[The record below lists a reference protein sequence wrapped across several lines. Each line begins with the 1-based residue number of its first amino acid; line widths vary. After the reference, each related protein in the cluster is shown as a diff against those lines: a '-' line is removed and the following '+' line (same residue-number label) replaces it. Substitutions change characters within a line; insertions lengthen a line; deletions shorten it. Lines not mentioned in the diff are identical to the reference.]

1 MNNTQKTVVFDIET
15 APSDELVEKNTK
27 PFDPSTVKLG
37 NLKDEEKIAIKLAEA
52 ENRYYENAY
61 KKAALDPITGYICAI
76 GIAYSDDD
84 YKLLTGHE
92 PYILELFWE
101 AFMRHPNDN
110 WAYYTGSN
118 NKTTFDIRFILMRSW
133 MNKVKVPWGIVT
145 KTGYFNGAFV
155 DLAQI
160 YLAGA
165 DYVTYC
171 GLSRAAEQMNLIG
184 EDVGF
189 ATVRSKD
196 ELKLSTGVTGANFHE
211 LLVSDPKAADT
222 YLINDLALTRALA
235 DRILC

>member
-1 MNNTQKTVVFDIET
+1 MNNTQKTIVFDIET

-37 NLKDEEKIAIKLAEA
+37 NLKDEEKITAKLAEA
-52 ENRYYENAY
+52 ESKYYENAY
-61 KKAALDPITGYICAI
+61 RKAALDPITGYICAI
-76 GIAYSDDD
+76 GIAYDDKDFELLYGDESDI
-84 YKLLTGHE
+84 LTK
-92 PYILELFWE
+92 FWV
-101 AFMRHPNDN
+101 AFTPNSNAN

-171 GLSRAAEQMNLIG
+171 GLSRCAEQLDMIG

-222 YLINDLALTRALA
+222 YLINDLALTKALA
-235 DRILC
+235 NRILC

>member
-37 NLKDEEKIAIKLAEA
+37 NLKDEEKIAAKLAEA

-76 GIAYSDDD
+76 GIGYHDD
-84 YKLLTGHE
+84 KPEILTGDE
-92 PYILELFWE
+92 SNILKNFWM
-101 AFMRHPNDN
+101 AFEGNANDN